1 MRGWYPGLS
10 VFAYLTYEVFFVSKY
25 KKSLNVGL
33 VSSESGSVKA
43 NERSWVLTGKL
54 DPFQRRLRS
63 TAEEMAKRSFPSDW
77 LPIHSKRPGARDEN
91 LVKK

>member
-1 MRGWYPGLS
+1 MQANSLQNSLGLRGWYLGLS
-10 VFAYLTYEVFFVSKY
+10 VFAYLTYEVFFVLKY

-54 DPFQRRLRS
+54 DLFQRYLPS
-63 TAEEMAKRSFPSDW
+63 TAEEMAKRSFPSD
-77 LPIHSKRPGARDEN
+77 
-91 LVKK
+91 